1 MKFGENLKNIR
12 KSKNISQEYL
22 AEKLGVS
29 RQSVSKWE
37 TGENFPSMNNIMCLC
52 EIFKCKINDLVH
64 EDFTDI
70 ESLDSEIK
78 ESVVKFKKEKQIKVK
93 LISKIIYIMANIV
106 NKIFI
111 GVAVLISIMIL
122 ALPFIG
128 KSARISGTD
137 LLISNVKVASITTYG
152 ELAYEYI
159 NNHSFDE
166 IIFHAEILLVGSL
179 ISIVCIA
186 KVFENLYKLFFNIH
200 NGDTPFTLDNINR
213 IKKISFFIIFYIV
226 FSFIYGVMC
235 SILME
240 LNLGAELEL
249 TDIVYALIIY
259 SISFIFEY
267 GYELQIDSKGKM
279 YENLF
284 DKCTR

>member
-37 TGENFPSMNNIMCLC
+37 TGENFPSMSNIMCLC

-166 IIFHAEILLVGSL
+166 IIFHAEILLVVSL

-279 YENLF
+279 YEN
-284 DKCTR
+284 

>member
-111 GVAVLISIMIL
+111 GVAVLISIIIF

-179 ISIVCIA
+179 ISIVYIA

-235 SILME
+235 SMLME

-279 YENLF
+279 YEN
-284 DKCTR
+284 

>member
-249 TDIVYALIIY
+249 KDIVYALIIY

-279 YENLF
+279 YEN
-284 DKCTR
+284 

>member
-111 GVAVLISIMIL
+111 GVAVLISIIIL

-249 TDIVYALIIY
+249 TDIVYTLIIY

-279 YENLF
+279 YEN
-284 DKCTR
+284 

>member
-37 TGENFPSMNNIMCLC
+37 TGENFPSMNNIMGLC

-279 YENLF
+279 YEN
-284 DKCTR
+284 

>member
-22 AEKLGVS
+22 AEKFGVS

-111 GVAVLISIMIL
+111 GVAVLIIIMIL

-213 IKKISFFIIFYIV
+213 IKKYHF
-226 FSFIYGVMC
+226 
-235 SILME
+235 L
-240 LNLGAELEL
+240 
-249 TDIVYALIIY
+249 
-259 SISFIFEY
+259 
-267 GYELQIDSKGKM
+267 
-279 YENLF
+279 
-284 DKCTR
+284 

>member
-226 FSFIYGVMC
+226 FSFIYAVMC

-279 YENLF
+279 YEN
-284 DKCTR
+284 

>member
-37 TGENFPSMNNIMCLC
+37 TGENFPSMNNIMYLC

-111 GVAVLISIMIL
+111 GVSVLISIMIL

-137 LLISNVKVASITTYG
+137 LLIFNVKVASITTYG

-235 SILME
+235 SIIME

-279 YENLF
+279 YEN
-284 DKCTR
+284 

>member
-37 TGENFPSMNNIMCLC
+37 TGENFTSMNNIMCLC

-186 KVFENLYKLFFNIH
+186 KVFENLYKLFLNIH

-279 YENLF
+279 YEN
-284 DKCTR
+284 

>member
-29 RQSVSKWE
+29 RQSVSNWE

-213 IKKISFFIIFYIV
+213 IKKISYFIIFYIV

-279 YENLF
+279 YEN
-284 DKCTR
+284 

>member
-128 KSARISGTD
+128 KSAGISGTD

-249 TDIVYALIIY
+249 TDMVYALIIY

-279 YENLF
+279 YEN
-284 DKCTR
+284 

>member
-137 LLISNVKVASITTYG
+137 LLISNVKAASITTYG

-279 YENLF
+279 YEN
-284 DKCTR
+284 

>member
-37 TGENFPSMNNIMCLC
+37 TGENFPSMNNIMGLC

-152 ELAYEYI
+152 ELAYEHI

-279 YENLF
+279 YEN
-284 DKCTR
+284 

>member
-179 ISIVCIA
+179 ISIVFIA

-213 IKKISFFIIFYIV
+213 IKKISYFIIFYIV

-279 YENLF
+279 YEN
-284 DKCTR
+284 

>member
-111 GVAVLISIMIL
+111 GVAVLISIIIF

-159 NNHSFDE
+159 NNLKNRLCKKFGLSLKIEFQNAFSRMNLILNFLLLLHKKVDE
-166 IIFHAEILLVGSL
+166 TLNRSQWKYIILVQFHFA
-179 ISIVCIA
+179 
-186 KVFENLYKLFFNIH
+186 
-200 NGDTPFTLDNINR
+200 
-213 IKKISFFIIFYIV
+213 
-226 FSFIYGVMC
+226 
-235 SILME
+235 
-240 LNLGAELEL
+240 LE
-249 TDIVYALIIY
+249 TNAPY
-259 SISFIFEY
+259 
-267 GYELQIDSKGKM
+267 
-279 YENLF
+279 
-284 DKCTR
+284 

>member
-1 MKFGENLKNIR
+1 MIFGENLKNIR

-29 RQSVSKWE
+29 RQSVSNWE

-93 LISKIIYIMANIV
+93 LISKIIYIMANII

-137 LLISNVKVASITTYG
+137 LLISNIKVASITTYG

-279 YENLF
+279 YEN
-284 DKCTR
+284 

>member
-78 ESVVKFKKEKQIKVK
+78 ERVVKFKKEKQIKVK

-279 YENLF
+279 YEN
-284 DKCTR
+284 

>member
-78 ESVVKFKKEKQIKVK
+78 ESVVKFKKEMQIKVK

-279 YENLF
+279 YEN
-284 DKCTR
+284 

>member
-128 KSARISGTD
+128 KSSRISVTD

-249 TDIVYALIIY
+249 TDIAYALIIY

-279 YENLF
+279 YEN
-284 DKCTR
+284 

>member
-37 TGENFPSMNNIMCLC
+37 TGENFPSMSNIMCLC

-213 IKKISFFIIFYIV
+213 IKKISYFIIFYIV

-240 LNLGAELEL
+240 LNPGAELEL

-279 YENLF
+279 YEN
-284 DKCTR
+284 

>member
-111 GVAVLISIMIL
+111 GVAVLIIIMIL

-166 IIFHAEILLVGSL
+166 IIFHAEILLVGCL

-186 KVFENLYKLFFNIH
+186 KVFEKLYKLFFNIH

-279 YENLF
+279 YEN
-284 DKCTR
+284 

>member
-12 KSKNISQEYL
+12 KSKNISQEDL

-29 RQSVSKWE
+29 RQSISKWE

-52 EIFKCKINDLVH
+52 DIFKCKINDLVH

-70 ESLDSEIK
+70 DSLDSEIK

-93 LISKIIYIMANIV
+93 LISKIIYTLANIV

-111 GVAVLISIMIL
+111 AVSILISIIIL
-122 ALPFIG
+122 ALPFVS
-128 KSARISGTD
+128 KSIKIDDAD
-137 LLISNVKVASITTYG
+137 LLISNVNIGDVSNNSEIV
-152 ELAYEYI
+152 YEYI
-159 NNHSFDE
+159 NNHTTTE
-166 IIFHAEILLVGSL
+166 IIFHAEILLLGSL
-179 ISIVCIA
+179 ISIICLA

-200 NGDTPFTLDNINR
+200 SSVTPFTLENINC
-213 IKKISFFIIFYIV
+213 IKKISYFIIFYIV
-226 FSFIYGVMC
+226 FSYIYGVLC
-235 SILME
+235 GILM
-240 LNLGAELEL
+240 NLDLKVELEL

-267 GYELQIDSKGKM
+267 GYELQLDSKSKM
-279 YENLF
+279 YEN
-284 DKCTR
+284 

>member
-78 ESVVKFKKEKQIKVK
+78 ESVVKFKKKKQIKVK

-279 YENLF
+279 YEN
-284 DKCTR
+284 

>member
-200 NGDTPFTLDNINR
+200 NGDTPFTLDNINH

-279 YENLF
+279 YEN
-284 DKCTR
+284 

>member
-179 ISIVCIA
+179 ISI
-186 KVFENLYKLFFNIH
+186 
-200 NGDTPFTLDNINR
+200 DNINR

-279 YENLF
+279 YEN
-284 DKCTR
+284 

>member
-235 SILME
+235 SILMK

-279 YENLF
+279 YEN
-284 DKCTR
+284 

>member
-37 TGENFPSMNNIMCLC
+37 TGENFPSMNNIMGLC

-137 LLISNVKVASITTYG
+137 LLISNIKVASITTYG

-179 ISIVCIA
+179 ISMVCIA

-279 YENLF
+279 YEN
-284 DKCTR
+284 

>member
-93 LISKIIYIMANIV
+93 LISKIIYVLANII

-128 KSARISGTD
+128 KSARINGTD

-259 SISFIFEY
+259 SVSFIFEY

-279 YENLF
+279 YEN
-284 DKCTR
+284 